1 MSNLKRQVI
10 IVLILGLT
18 FSSCKQ
24 NDVDGIIIEATLYAN
39 QDFKS
44 NRQLR
49 NLIKRTLQKDEKAL
63 AELNKFWCGGG
74 AGCYD
79 LGFVMTQIIYKL
91 GEKEV
96 LQMVNKLENEE
107 TRGIK
112 SLIAAGLEYGDN
124 DKDGKIDK
132 KHMED
137 EFPELLKLLKARTK
151 R

>member
-1 MSNLKRQVI
+1 MKGRI
-10 IVLILGLT
+10 IITLILGLT

-24 NDVDGIIIEATLYAN
+24 NNVDGIIIEETLYIH

-49 NLIKRTLQKDEKAL
+49 NLIKRTLHKDEKAL

-96 LQMVNKLENEE
+96 IQMVNKLENEE

-112 SLIAAGLEYGDN
+112 GLIAAGLEYGDN
-124 DKDGKIDK
+124 DKDGKMDEKRI
-132 KHMED
+132 ED
-137 EFPELLKLLKARTK
+137 EFPELLILLNSKTK
-151 R
+151 K